1 MTSDDSDKQML
12 RRALRALAVPWLMAL
27 AIVLFWLAGNYL
39 DRWLGTWPA
48 ATIILLV
55 TGVAAGGYQSYRMIM
70 RVMKD

>member
-1 MTSDDSDKQML
+1 MTSDDSDKRML

-27 AIVLFWLAGNYL
+27 AIVLFWLAGYYL

-55 TGVAAGGYQSYRMIM
+55 AGVAAGGYQSYRMIM